1 MKGKL
6 IWLDVIFYLAIPL
19 WIWHFGKDM
28 LGDYAAMLL
37 STVPGLLYT
46 IYRFFLEKQFNIT
59 GLFIIITLAL
69 STSVNLIAGSAERM
83 LVYSIY
89 CDFAMGLFYLFTV
102 IIKKPIV
109 LYFFIDVAYLQGYER
124 KNSYHLYT
132 QKALFKYFLWI
143 TGLMSIKGI
152 IQAGLKWYLY
162 VLLGVDGFGT
172 IITVM
177 NISGWVFNAL
187 IAIGYLFIVKKIYDY
202 LKTIGAE
209 V

>member
-1 MKGKL
+1 MSLRIKFKSKTPSLHNIGKLFIIKLNTIWNRGKHLKGKL

-19 WIWHFGKDM
+19 GIWHFGKDM

-109 LYFFIDVAYLQGYER
+109 LYFFIDVA
-124 KNSYHLYT
+124 
-132 QKALFKYFLWI
+132 
-143 TGLMSIKGI
+143 
-152 IQAGLKWYLY
+152 
-162 VLLGVDGFGT
+162 
-172 IITVM
+172 
-177 NISGWVFNAL
+177 
-187 IAIGYLFIVKKIYDY
+187 
-202 LKTIGAE
+202 
-209 V
+209 